1 MQVSQ
6 SSLPIGIFDSGIGGL
21 TVVRAVKELLPNE
34 SIIYFGDTGRVPYGN
49 KSKSTITEYSL
60 QITRFLEEKGVKMI
74 VIACNTATAH
84 ALEDVVRHTKLPV
97 VGVVEPGARAAIK
110 KTKSKRI
117 GVIGTQGTINSK
129 AYNHAI
135 GVLDPTAEVFG
146 QACPLFVPLAEE
158 GWFDHPATRLIIREY
173 LKPLE
178 IKHIDTLVMGCTH
191 YPLLRSAIE
200 RELFDSIAIVDSA
213 EEIAS
218 EVKKVLKEHS
228 ILTTSKEKPAYS
240 YFVSDLNYR
249 FKELGQS
256 FLGEPF
262 KSVEM
267 HEW

>member
-1 MQVSQ
+1 MNTT
-6 SSLPIGIFDSGIGGL
+6 SSLPIGVFDSGIGGL
-21 TVVRAVKELLPNE
+21 TVVRAIKDLLPNE

-60 QITRFLEEKGVKMI
+60 QISRFLEEKGVKMI

-84 ALEDVVRHTKLPV
+84 AMDEVVRHTKLPV
-97 VGVVEPGARAAIK
+97 VGVIEPGARAALK
-110 KTKSKRI
+110 KTKSKKI

-129 AYNHAI
+129 AYEAAI
-135 GVLDPTAEVFG
+135 HLLDPKAEVFG

-213 EEIAS
+213 EEIAM
-218 EVKKVLKEHS
+218 EVKKVLKENKN
-228 ILTTSKEKPAYS
+228 LTSSKTKPTYH
-240 YFVSDLNYR
+240 YVVSDLNFR

-262 KSVEM
+262 KQVEL